1 MEKTEKKDNN
11 ELIIDFNNQNNS
23 NPNILK
29 SKIVYQIDDKYYNLQ
44 MSILQELKKLKINLE
59 VIDKNK
65 LKSIYSNT
73 FTINELIS
81 KNEFFSQF
89 KDYSE
94 AFNYLL
100 NNSTQV
106 GKTEFI
112 YDKKRIKILLLF
124 LTNENSNENKVNQ
137 ESIEFVLNYKNIN
150 SNKAKLNDV
159 INTTINNLKSTLEK
173 FNTSINE
180 LKINID
186 NIKNEKK
193 NLNNEIEKMVNIKLN
208 DNNII
213 KELNLKINNIE
224 TKNNNNNNK
233 EQNLLKKN
241 LEEIQTKINKY
252 DNDINGFKIMIEE
265 NNKKY
270 NNELTKI
277 RNDDTGITKK
287 GSKTS
292 INEEKYRELLDKINK
307 IEEIMKKNK
316 EKNKEFET
324 SINNKMSEINNK
336 LNNNSKNL
344 ISINSD
350 RGGKQQPININ
361 LNGNNTMVENM
372 IQEKINNEMKNRMK
386 IYDEKIQIL
395 NKKIIDLEIKIQ
407 NKMIKDAIIRN
418 EESSF
423 IKDSSYIDFK
433 FHELEEKMNKNFN
446 TKYSSADNI
455 NYEQKEDKTNK
466 DININEKNKIPYNND
481 IDNKLN
487 ISLENR
493 TKEIINI
500 KIEDLKKEM
509 YNMINKLNEQIN
521 NKNSYFDKMKDY
533 TDSDYKSNNDINK
546 SSDFKIKDT
555 EEKLKQNTYKVDK
568 KNKYYDTNS
577 SLNMNLNKTYEVS
590 SISRGNNFNSLAE
603 DENESLNTNTYKTNK
618 RNKKYIELNIESNI
632 LKKDEITEDFF
643 LFSKIKEIYR
653 YNRYIRLMLIY
664 RGSRDGH
671 YAKDFHSKCDLIGPN
686 ITLIKTKKNYI
697 FGGFTNKGWKHL
709 FKDIKKDDPDYGTK
723 YKDDKAFCF
732 SINLKKIY
740 KNEKP
745 NENIIYCN
753 NNYGASFISFF
764 TVFDDYLNNGGS
776 LGKIEESYFGG
787 QDSNFEITGGEGNF
801 EIDEIE
807 VFQILFR

>member
-1 MEKTEKKDNN
+1 MEKKEKKDNN
-11 ELIIDFNNQNNS
+11 ELIIDFNNQNDS

-44 MSILQELKKLKINLE
+44 MFILQELKKLKINLE
-59 VIDKNK
+59 VTDKNNS
-65 LKSIYSNT
+65 KSIYSNT
-73 FTINELIS
+73 FTISELIS
-81 KNEFFSQF
+81 KNKFFSQF

-112 YDKKRIKILLLF
+112 NGKKRIKILLLF
-124 LTNENSNENKVNQ
+124 LINENSNENNVNQ

-150 SNKAKLNDV
+150 SNKAKSNEV

-173 FNTSINE
+173 FNISINE

-193 NLNNEIEKMVNIKLN
+193 NMKNEIENMVNIRLK

-224 TKNNNNNNK
+224 NKNNNNINK
-233 EQNLLKKN
+233 EQNSLRKN
-241 LEEIQTKINKY
+241 LEEIQTKMDKY

-270 NNELTKI
+270 NELTKI
-277 RNDDTGITKK
+277 RNGDSGTTKK
-287 GSKTS
+287 GSETF

-307 IEEIMKKNK
+307 IEESIKKNK

-324 SINNKMSEINNK
+324 NINNKISEINNK

-344 ISINSD
+344 TSINSD
-350 RGGKQQPININ
+350 RGGKHQPININ
-361 LNGNNTMVENM
+361 LNGDDTMVENM

-395 NKKIIDLEIKIQ
+395 NKKIIDLEIKNQ
-407 NKMIKDAIIRN
+407 NKMVKDAIIRN

-446 TKYSSADNI
+446 NKYSSIDNI
-455 NYEQKEDKTNK
+455 NFEKKENKNNK
-466 DININEKNKIPYNND
+466 DTSTNEKAKTTYNND
-481 IDNKLN
+481 IDNKIN
-487 ISLENR
+487 NSLENR
-493 TKEIINI
+493 TKELINI

-509 YNMINKLNEQIN
+509 YNMIYKLNEQIN

-533 TDSDYKSNNDINK
+533 TDSDYKSYNDMNK
-546 SSDFKIKDT
+546 SSDIKSKDT
-555 EEKLKQNTYKVDK
+555 EEKLKQTTYKVDK
-568 KNKYYDTNS
+568 KNKYYDTGS
-577 SLNMNLNKTYEVS
+577 SLNMNLNKTYVVS
-590 SISRGNNFNSLAE
+590 SASRGNNFNSFDE
-603 DENESLNTNTYKTNK
+603 DENASFNTNTYKSNK

-643 LFSKIKEIYR
+643 LFSKIKEMYPH
-653 YNRYIRLMLIY
+653 NRYMRLMLIY
-664 RGSRDGH
+664 RGSKDGQ

-709 FKDIKKDDPDYGTK
+709 FKDIKKDDPDYGTE

-740 KNEKP
+740 KNGRP
-745 NENIIYCN
+745 NDNIIYCH
-753 NNYGASFISFF
+753 NNYGPAFISFF
-764 TVFDDYLNNGGS
+764 TVFDDYLNNGGA
-776 LGKIEESYFGG
+776 LGKIEESYFRG
-787 QDSNFEITGGEGNF
+787 QDRNFEITGGEGNF
-801 EIDEIE
+801 KIDEIE
-807 VFQILFR
+807 VFQIIFR